1 MVLVFSGAGIPFEI
15 HCSLIVKSIC
25 SAILSIGSFFDPI
38 TLRVNHFFLF
48 KNTLENKCL
57 LLKLAIFSACFLIE
71 LSFVINAFKNNA
83 KEDLPVP

>member
-1 MVLVFSGAGIPFEI
+1 M
-15 HCSLIVKSIC
+15 
-25 SAILSIGSFFDPI
+25 LSIGSFFDPI

-57 LLKLAIFSACFLIE
+57 LLKFAIFSACFLIK
-71 LSFVINAFKNNA
+71 LSFVINAFKNSA